1 MGRLGSNMIEIL
13 SISEGGPGSP
23 EIVSSVA
30 KFAVTFAHGVAT
42 PCSKAGAL
50 KATVPK
56 RALWKHLFLDFRPK
70 KEPRAL
76 IPFNLQF
83 GLRVTTCCLLALV
96 LLGIVVADANPK
108 LELQLLCLQVFTT

>member
-42 PCSKAGAL
+42 PCSKPGEL
-50 KATVPK
+50 KATEFQSG
-56 RALWKHLFLDFRPK
+56 RFGSISS
-70 KEPRAL
+70 L
-76 IPFNLQF
+76 IFARRKNRELLYLSICSSAF
-83 GLRVTTCCLLALV
+83 GSQPA
-96 LLGIVVADANPK
+96 AY
-108 LELQLLCLQVFTT
+108 